1 MLLVN
6 FAGEHMFFPI
16 NLFSSLI
23 AHSLDSKND
32 LYKTLKSKY
41 FIYSEQD
48 ELDTAIPLLANQIRT
63 KQRYLKDFTSL
74 HMIEV
79 TNYCNLQCDYCQAST
94 VSLEEAQIKK
104 DSNLKKNILEKT
116 LDIIFD
122 SPSNSIKV
130 ELQGGEPLVNWD
142 SCKYII
148 KNAYD
153 RGQMLKNKNIEII
166 LCTNLLLI
174 DEEKLAFFKKYNV
187 QISTSLDGTKE
198 LHDKH
203 RTTYSGSP
211 SYEKFIEKLALT
223 RKILGHDSV
232 GALLTVTKSNLY
244 HLKDVVDEYIRLGFN
259 GLFIRALNP
268 YGMATTNLEQLGYS
282 AEEFIKEYKKTLEY
296 IIEQNQKG
304 HLFVDYY
311 TQLLFKRIMTPFS
324 TGFMDL
330 QSPAGAGISGA
341 IYDFNGNVYP
351 TDESRM
357 VARMGDE
364 RFKIGNVL
372 TDSYEKI
379 FTNDKLLNITKKSIL
394 FTTPSCSNCIFNS
407 YCGSDPIRNF
417 VESNDIVGHKP
428 SSDSCKKNMLLIEH
442 VFSLLEQNNQDV
454 LDVLWSWG
462 TRRHLREVRV

>member
-1 MLLVN
+1 MLLIN
-6 FAGEHMFFPI
+6 FAGEHIFFPI

-23 AHSLDSKND
+23 AYKLDSKNK

-41 FIYSEQD
+41 FIYGEQD
-48 ELDTAIPLLANQIRT
+48 ELNTAVSLLSNQIRT
-63 KQRYLKDFTSL
+63 KQRYLQDFTSL

-94 VSLEEAQIKK
+94 VTLEEAKIKK
-104 DSNLKKNILEKT
+104 DNNLKKNILNKT

-122 SPSNSIKV
+122 SPSNSIKI
-130 ELQGGEPLVNWD
+130 ELQGGEPLVNWN

-148 KNAYD
+148 ENAHA
-153 RGQMLKNKNIEII
+153 RGQLLKNKNVEII
-166 LCTNLLLI
+166 VCTNLLLV
-174 DEEKLAFFKKYNV
+174 DEEKLAFLKKYNV
-187 QISTSLDGTKE
+187 HISTSLDGNKE

-203 RTTYSGSP
+203 RTSYSGNP

-223 RKILGHDSV
+223 RKILGHNSV

-268 YGMATTNLEQLGYS
+268 YGMATRNLEELGYTV
-282 AEEFIKEYKKTLEY
+282 EEFIQEYKKTLAY
-296 IIEQNQKG
+296 IIEQNKKG
-304 HLFVDYY
+304 HLFADYY
-311 TQLLFKRIMTPFS
+311 TQLLFKRIMSPFS

-351 TDESRM
+351 TDEGRM
-357 VARMGDE
+357 IARMGDE

-379 FTNDKLLNITKKSIL
+379 FTNPKLINITKKSIL
-394 FTTPSCSNCIFNS
+394 FTTPSCSNCIFNP

-417 VESNDIVGHKP
+417 VESSDIVGHKP
-428 SSDSCKKNMLLIEH
+428 SSDFCKKNKLLFKH
-442 VFSLLEQNNQDV
+442 LFNLLEKNDQDT
-454 LDVLWSWG
+454 LDILWSWA
-462 TRRHLREVRV
+462 TKRPLREVRI